1 MMEAKADRYNRA
13 VFRRWRWRG
22 AAVLLLGLSCSLL
35 LAAKASADEPIS
47 VGPTPWVDVQL
58 ESGTL
63 NVKTW
68 DRPQVQVTTNG
79 RVDVR
84 HVNAAQT
91 DPRIPRQYTVWSQT
105 VPTEHGN
112 VSMPEE
118 SFVLPRLAGS
128 SHDAVVARGAGDT
141 TVMIPRGTALVTADV
156 GTGGFN
162 LRNYQGAFIAHVADG
177 GVSLNRVNGSGYVE
191 ALRGQVNASNSTFD
205 RLRART
211 ATGNMT
217 FRGCTSHQIEASSNY
232 GSILYDNGRFQPG
245 LAHFESVHGNVAL
258 GVRGGA
264 QIGARSGSGHIVSS
278 FPNGA
283 QLRGRRSAQATV
295 RGGGPLVTAVS
306 KQGTVYIYNGSMRAH
321 PRVQSELR
329 NAQSPAGRPAA
340 PTYPATQYQAP
351 ARQYQAPARQYQA
364 PPRQYQQQPPRQY
377 QQQPPRQYQ
386 QQPPRQY
393 QQQPPRQY
401 QQQPPPQQRDQRRG
415 QSQAASPP
423 SGDRG
428 GHHGQQP
435 PR

>member
-84 HVNAAQT
+84 HVDAAQT

-162 LRNYQGAFIAHVADG
+162 LRNYRGAFIAHVADG

-191 ALRGQVNASNSTFD
+191 ALRGEVNASNSTFD

-306 KQGTVYIYNGSMRAH
+306 KQGTVYIYNGSVRAH
-321 PRVQSELR
+321 PRVQDELR
-329 NAQSPAGRPAA
+329 NAQSPAARPAA
-340 PTYPATQYQAP
+340 PSYPATQYQAP
-351 ARQYQAPARQYQA
+351 ARQYQAPARQYQ
-364 PPRQYQQQPPRQY
+364 QQQPPRQY

-401 QQQPPPQQRDQRRG
+401 QQQPPQQRDQRRG
-415 QSQAASPP
+415 QAQPASRP
-423 SGDRG
+423 SGDRS

>member
-84 HVNAAQT
+84 HVDAAQT

-177 GVSLNRVNGSGYVE
+177 SVSLNRVKGSGYVE

-329 NAQSPAGRPAA
+329 NAQSPAGRPA
-340 PTYPATQYQAP
+340 PPRYPATQYQAP

-364 PPRQYQQQPPRQY
+364 PARQYQQQPPRQY

-401 QQQPPPQQRDQRRG
+401 QQQPPQQRDQRRG
-415 QSQAASPP
+415 QPQAASPP